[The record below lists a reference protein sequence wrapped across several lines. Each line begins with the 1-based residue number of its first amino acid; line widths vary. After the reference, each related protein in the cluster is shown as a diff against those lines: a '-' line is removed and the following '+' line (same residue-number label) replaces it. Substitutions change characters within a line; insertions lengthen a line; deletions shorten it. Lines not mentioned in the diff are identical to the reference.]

1 MKKLGI
7 FNNEKGLKSENE
19 MTRVYWLP
27 WKKYSG
33 LNFSDENEFIMK
45 FVLFCV

>member
-1 MKKLGI
+1 MKKLGCSI
-7 FNNEKGLKSENE
+7 NEKWYKSENE
-19 MTRVYWLP
+19 MTRVCWLP

-33 LNFSDENEFIMK
+33 SNFSDEKEFIMK